1 MKPVAL
7 IEKQILNSSLRGQIV
22 LDPFGGSGSTMI
34 ACEKTNRICRMAEL
48 DPKYCDVIIRR
59 FIETFGGVAINQD
72 GVEFKVEN
80 NDEAG
85 L

>member
-1 MKPVAL
+1 
-7 IEKQILNSSLRGQIV
+7 
-22 LDPFGGSGSTMI
+22 
-34 ACEKTNRICRMAEL
+34 MAEL